1 MKKYKHFFKTNLF
14 LTLFLSGIFLT
25 SCNNSVREYFEYYT
39 DSAAIELMNLE
50 NVNGTSPSGFK
61 SIDSN
66 YDGNAEFILR
76 NPKKYTLEM
85 NFFPSEKFS
94 EALVLASYYDQN
106 GNWTVTQNASD
117 PNIAQ
122 LWINKNLLNYIDNG
136 NLKDSSEN
144 IIKAITGEITIED
157 SETHRPFESYDVN
170 ILVNSPPP
178 VIRNAMF
185 QLTSNSSGT
194 YILCFYL
201 PKVKGTVHECDTKK
215 IKIGSETYYFKDT
228 GSGVNFYTDEECN
241 TAADSNK
248 ITTSYTNSLYPLT
261 DDGLTFTAPASDF
274 YPVYFL
280 TGIQFST
287 NEVKYDIVLED
298 DFGFASSVGISNK
311 GEKLTAVNIPDD
323 TSYFGTDDG
332 YYEIQL
338 THDGKTITNNTVSGV
353 TIYYTVEQGGS
364 VVASGSGASGVKVKL
379 PSGKKNYKI
388 KAVARKPY
396 YVESDERSQGDISVQ
411 RTPVYYVSQ
420 SGKSPA
426 EGALGTKASPF
437 RTIQQAVNDITN
449 QVDEGFAVV
458 TDGYTINL
466 LSNITSESTESF
478 TSAENYAMVNITKPY
493 KYTIN
498 GNGHTIDAKRDD
510 TKKGRVLYAAQCTLT
525 INDVVI
531 RGGYSPFYGSGICL
545 DEDSIGIL
553 NNVEITNNKM
563 YTIEGYAQLV
573 MGGGLAV
580 YNECVYNSGSIH
592 DNTSVRGGGFACVFN
607 TANVAFGTENSK
619 VSIYNNTVS
628 ENGGGIHY
636 DTGSIKIINADV
648 YDNFV
653 VNSDETKVKNN
664 IYLRTGKTINV
675 GGNLSGCKIGVTTA
689 DSPSSG
695 NTIQI
700 TTGYSDNNNLPPSKI
715 FKSDEGYGVLMDEID
730 NAEAVLATGGGIID
744 VPSQIYDKVK
754 IKLSKMSFYV
764 KDTNKKIN
772 ISATLDSDDIEL
784 SNVTSELYCYG
795 EKVATYTGT
804 EITLSSSYPADKY
817 QLNVKA
823 KYKGLDYSASFNIS
837 IFNKDDLT
845 DLTSAPASGTFKLST
860 PESLV
865 KISEWVESGS
875 NLSGVTIKLDDDI
888 VLPDNFTSIGAGEEN
903 PDVLNTFHGVFDG
916 NGKTIHVNSVAPG
929 CKSVFGTLYANYEAG
944 HAIIRNLTIEGDIV
958 TTGDFFVFAE
968 YTNTEAIIENC
979 VNKCNVTTTGRVAG
993 FTTEVNNGSK
1003 VINCRNEGTL
1013 ISTGGCAAGITISD
1027 GSSNCMIYN
1036 SSNSGKIISGGVDD
1050 NRASAGGIC
1059 CTNFASIINCY
1070 NTGDIQGVGFT
1081 GGITG
1086 FSYGARGV
1094 SNCYNAGR
1102 ISSTEKS
1109 AGGIIGSA
1117 SNLTS
1122 TSYKSTTMKNC
1133 CNYGVVSCSDSSG
1146 ALIGKLPS
1154 TCTLTCTSGFYM
1166 SGTSSCGIADT
1177 DDSTYAVTSYS
1188 NGSDAISSLNEW
1200 CTSNT
1205 SVNGITLKQWKVGVS
1220 NNPVF
1225 VE

>member
-85 NFFPSEKFS
+85 NFFSSEKFS
-94 EALVLASYYDQN
+94 DALDLASYYDIED
-106 GNWTVTQNASD
+106 NWKVTQNASD

-136 NLKDSSEN
+136 NLKDSSGN
-144 IIKAITGEITIED
+144 IIKAITGVITIED

-185 QLTSNSSGT
+185 QLTSNSNGT

-280 TGIQFST
+280 TGIQLST

-338 THDGKTITNNTVSGV
+338 THNGKTITNNTVSGV

-396 YVESDERSQGDISVQ
+396 YVESDESTQDSISVQ
-411 RTPVYYVSQ
+411 RSPVYYVSQ
-420 SGKSPA
+420 SGKSPQK
-426 EGALGTKASPF
+426 GALGTKASPF
-437 RTIQQAVNDITN
+437 RTIQQAVDDITT
-449 QVDEGFAVV
+449 QAGSFDEIEE
-458 TDGYTINL
+458 GYTINL
-466 LSNITSESTESF
+466 LSNITPDESDTF
-478 TSAENYAMVNITKPY
+478 MNHSALVCITNSY

-498 GNGHTIDAKRDD
+498 GNGHTIDAN
-510 TKKGRVLYAAQCTLT
+510 KKGRVIYVGGSTSITIENAILT
-525 INDVVI
+525 
-531 RGGYSPFYGSGICL
+531 GGNIDGHGGAIYFSSHEKL
-545 DEDSIGIL
+545 IL
-553 NNVEITNNKM
+553 KNVEIKNNKAR
-563 YTIEGYAQLV
+563 YGAGIQLDT
-573 MGGGLAV
+573 A
-580 YNECVYNSGSIH
+580 CDFISGSIH
-592 DNTSVRGGGFACVFN
+592 DNEATSG
-607 TANVAFGTENSK
+607 VAVYIENIGTLSLGDNSDISSI
-619 VSIYNNTVS
+619 VNIYNNYNNNK
-628 ENGGGIHY
+628 E
-636 DTGSIKIINADV
+636 TGSICVYGALTINQAKIF
-648 YDNFV
+648 DNFIKASV
-653 VNSDETKVKNN
+653 SNPDIPNN
-664 IYLRTGKTINV
+664 VYLQPGRTINV
-675 GGNLSGCKIGVTTA
+675 GGNLSECTIGVTTA

-700 TTGYSDNNNLPPSKI
+700 TTGYSDNNRLPPSKI
-715 FKSDEGYGVLMDEID
+715 FKSDEGYGVLMDEI
-730 NAEAVLATGGGIID
+730 NGQEAVLAVGGGIID
-744 VPSQIYDKVK
+744 VPSQIYDKVI

-845 DLTSAPASGTFKLST
+845 DLTTAPDSGTFKLST

-888 VLPDNFTSIGAGEEN
+888 VLPDNFTSIGAGEQT